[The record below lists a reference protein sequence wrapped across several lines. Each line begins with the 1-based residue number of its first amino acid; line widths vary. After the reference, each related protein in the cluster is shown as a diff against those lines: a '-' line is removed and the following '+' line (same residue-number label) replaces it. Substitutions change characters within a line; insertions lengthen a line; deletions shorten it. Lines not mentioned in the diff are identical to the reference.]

1 MTGRNSGFTLI
12 ELMIVV
18 VIVGILAAIAYP
30 SYTQYV
36 ERARRADATAG
47 LMEAAQQ
54 LERCYTQNNSYTD
67 CTINV
72 NSPHYDFSSDIP
84 STGQSFTLTAAPTP
98 TGMQTKDA
106 CGTFTLTD
114 RGIRTPEKDRC
125 W

>member
-1 MTGRNSGFTLI
+1 MSRQNSGFTLI

-30 SYTQYV
+30 AYTQYV

-54 LERCYTQNNSYTD
+54 LERCYTQNNSYTG

-72 NSPHYDFSSDIP
+72 SSPHYDFSSNIAT
-84 STGQSFTLTAAPTP
+84 TGHSFTLTAAPT
-98 TGMQTKDA
+98 GVQTKDA